1 MPGKGLNVF
10 YVQAIDSNGNEALYS
25 KATAFR
31 TAKDPN
37 NPDNPGNDG
46 SSFPD
51 WLFWLLIALGSAL
64 VIFLILV
71 TSYCCCTTL
80 RKKNSEQRQG
90 SDWVQYGDSTQP
102 DSNNRFKK
110 NNKKQVSNVNEK
122 QSHLTRRVEQMDR
135 NDLFPPPNME
145 YSSSEWSVYSHPT
158 ESTGSTQYE
167 YNNPTQWSFST

>member
-10 YVQAIDSNGNEALYS
+10 YVQAIDANGNEALFS
-25 KATAFR
+25 TATAIR

-37 NPDNPGNDG
+37 NPVNPTNET
-46 SSFPD
+46 FPD

-71 TSYCCCTTL
+71 TSYCCCTKL
-80 RKKNSEQRQG
+80 RKKNSEPRQG
-90 SDWVQYGDSTQP
+90 SDWVQYGDTTQP
-102 DSNNRFKK
+102 DNNRHKK
-110 NNKKQVSNVNEK
+110 NKKKASNDNGN
-122 QSHLTRRVEQMDR
+122 QSQLPGREQMSR
-135 NDLFPPPNME
+135 NDLFPPPNIE

-167 YNNPTQWSFST
+167 YNNPTQ